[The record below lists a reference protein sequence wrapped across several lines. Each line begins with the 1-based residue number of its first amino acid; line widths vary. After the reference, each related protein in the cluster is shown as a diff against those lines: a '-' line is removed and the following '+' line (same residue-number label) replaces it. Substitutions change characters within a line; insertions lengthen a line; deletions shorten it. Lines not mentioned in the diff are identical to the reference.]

1 LAGTSGTSGFA
12 GTSGNSAATVVDPIG
27 DANATS
33 KRGYT
38 YEIVSQGPQKYV
50 IVKDRAGAVVLE
62 TKPAS
67 ASVNTD
73 AQFIKEAKGAVND
86 V

>member
-1 LAGTSGTSGFA
+1 MA
-12 GTSGNSAATVVDPIG
+12 GTSGNSGKTTPVDPVG

-38 YEIVSQGPQKYV
+38 YQIVTQGPQKYV
-50 IVKDRAGAVVLE
+50 IVKDKAGAVVLE

-73 AQFIKEAKGAVND
+73 AQFIKEAKGAAND

>member
-1 LAGTSGTSGFA
+1 MA
-12 GTSGNSAATVVDPIG
+12 GTSGNSGKTTPVDPVG

-38 YEIVSQGPQKYV
+38 YEIVKKGPLKSV
-50 IVKDRAGAVVLE
+50 IVKDKDGNKVLQTPDSGGSTDEAV
-62 TKPAS
+62 
-67 ASVNTD
+67 
-73 AQFIKEAKGAVND
+73 IKEAKLAAND

>member
-1 LAGTSGTSGFA
+1 MGTSGTSGMA
-12 GTSGNSAATVVDPIG
+12 GTSGNSGKTTPVDPVG

-38 YEIVSQGPQKYV
+38 YQIVTQGPQKYV
-50 IVKDRAGAVVLE
+50 IVKDKAGAVVLE

-73 AQFIKEAKGAVND
+73 AQFIKEAKGAAND